1 MSRNGRLFFYFST
14 AFFADRKVKILK
26 ARYGADGIL
35 LYLYL
40 LCEIYRAEGYYLQ
53 YDDDAE
59 YLIADELGMNY
70 EKIGQILNFLLERS
84 LFDNTLFKS
93 DKVLTSREIQL
104 TFQDAVKGM
113 ASKNPVKV
121 IERLWLL
128 EKNETAAY
136 IQTQPENGI
145 SEKVNSFSEKST
157 DISEK
162 SDVKQRKVKKSK
174 ESKVKQSKAEQR
186 DPSEVSASAA
196 AAASQQKMIEKSFSQ
211 ITGRLFT
218 TSDDA
223 ALSELH
229 DMGAAD
235 ALILRVMENVA
246 KQRHSPITS
255 MRYFVPIVCEAMRQ
269 TGPGGDGKQGL
280 YEGTSNID
288 EIERVLNEEWAKE
301 VQKYDND

>member
-1 MSRNGRLFFYFST
+1 
-14 AFFADRKVKILK
+14 
-26 ARYGADGIL
+26 
-35 LYLYL
+35 
-40 LCEIYRAEGYYLQ
+40 
-53 YDDDAE
+53 
-59 YLIADELGMNY
+59 
-70 EKIGQILNFLLERS
+70 
-84 LFDNTLFKS
+84 
-93 DKVLTSREIQL
+93 
-104 TFQDAVKGM
+104 
-113 ASKNPVKV
+113 
-121 IERLWLL
+121 
-128 EKNETAAY
+128 
-136 IQTQPENGI
+136 
-145 SEKVNSFSEKST
+145 
-157 DISEK
+157 
-162 SDVKQRKVKKSK
+162 
-174 ESKVKQSKAEQR
+174 
-186 DPSEVSASAA
+186 
-196 AAASQQKMIEKSFSQ
+196 MIEKSFSQ

>member
-246 KQRHSPITS
+246 KRRHSPITS
-255 MRYFVPIVCEAMRQ
+255 MRYFVPIVREAMQRIDS
-269 TGPGGDGKQGL
+269 GRNAAHGL
-280 YEGTSNID
+280 CAATSSTD
-288 EIERVLNEEWAKE
+288 DVERLLDEEWAKE